1 MTSEIRGWRKGPRS
15 NASEGLEEKRAKY
28 RKELESRPK
37 QIITDEQIKMQTERR
52 QFGKYPWLPLC
63 DL

>member
-1 MTSEIRGWRKGPRS
+1 MTARS

-37 QIITDEQIKMQTERR
+37 QVFTDEQRRAELERR
-52 QFGKYPWLPLC
+52 QFGKSPWLPLC